1 MRRRI
6 NHLIAPKQLAG
17 LAAAL
22 FVIWL
27 VVQIFQ
33 SLNGTVFVI
42 ILAAAGGVIVVA
54 TRVMRQ
60 RRRDNFFGKIN
71 FVIEQHLDQ
80 LVRRKAQLVHADPYG
95 KEELKRWKK
104 EIDYFITHHVYPAL
118 TIKEQPLLNRDLASV
133 ARMISERTE
142 IRMRDTPVFGAF
154 SDDLTPTEFE
164 VFCAEQLK
172 QFGWN
177 ARVTLRSRD
186 QGVDVIGEK
195 AGVRIVLQCKL
206 YTGPVGNQAVQE
218 IVAGKAHER
227 AHFGAVVTNSRYTSP
242 AEQLAST
249 NGILLLHYSDLANLD
264 ALLQTKSR
272 TNPPVNSAVTSVP
285 PTSQVW
291 PCPVCRAPAVRTNEE
306 FCGNCG
312 SKMVWPK

>member
-1 MRRRI
+1 VRRKRK
-6 NHLIAPKQLAG
+6 HLIAPKQFAG
-17 LAAAL
+17 VAGAL

-42 ILAAAGGVIVVA
+42 IIAAAGGIFVV
-54 TRVMRQ
+54 TLVMRQ
-60 RRRDNFFGKIN
+60 RRRISFFGKVN
-71 FVIEQHLDQ
+71 FAIEQHLDQ
-80 LVRRKAQLVHADPYG
+80 LVRRKAQLVRADPYG
-95 KEELKRWKK
+95 KQELERWEK

-118 TIKEQPLLNRDLASV
+118 TSGEQPLLNRERASISR
-133 ARMISERTE
+133 AISERTE
-142 IRMRDTPVFGAF
+142 IRMRDKPVFNAF

-172 QFGWN
+172 QSGWN
-177 ARVTLRSRD
+177 AQVTLRSRD

-272 TNPPVNSAVTSVP
+272 TNPPLNSAATSAP

-312 SKMVWPK
+312 TKMVWPK